1 MPFFHVKL
9 SMQLLWSLMMAQGE
23 QALLSSLLPSQSLL
37 PVVMHKRQILT
48 DGAETLV
55 IVGSFGGG
63 VGTGVLG
70 VKKGESCLSGGS
82 PSVSVGD

>member
-1 MPFFHVKL
+1 
-9 SMQLLWSLMMAQGE
+9 
-23 QALLSSLLPSQSLL
+23 
-37 PVVMHKRQILT
+37 MHKRQILT

-82 PSVSVGD
+82 SNISVGD